1 MSCIAAQRNE
11 CDHLHCSSLC
21 WEAPAGVELT
31 KSPLLFMTSVREI
44 TDTSEFLE

>member
-1 MSCIAAQRNE
+1 LRRGETNAIIYTAAR
-11 CDHLHCSSLC
+11 LC

-44 TDTSEFLE
+44 TDISEFLE